1 MNDPQR
7 LIDIARQLDPTMA
20 DPEQALI
27 DALVIAKALD
37 LLEPVMN
44 ERNERDEK
52 EERLSAKMKRLRA
65 AKKEKA
71 EIRVPMVG
79 DTVKQLKQFIKK
91 HNLRLSA
98 VARSMDIS
106 VASIHAWFG
115 KKWTPSDRYVARIHE
130 LISKSEEELGPL
142 KIKPPIPPQ

>member
-52 EERLSAKMKRLRA
+52 EERLSAKMKRVRA
-65 AKKEKA
+65 GKKERAEMKA
-71 EIRVPMVG
+71 PMTEDVI
-79 DTVKQLKQFIKK
+79 KQLKQFIRK
-91 HNLRLSA
+91 HDLRLSA

-115 KKWTPSDRYVARIHE
+115 KKWTPSDKYV
-130 LISKSEEELGPL
+130 SKITEFMTKPEEQLGSL
-142 KIKPPIPPQ
+142 KIKPSLPPQ